1 MGELEVGLQVNLL
14 KSQRLNRANVPQCC
28 VEGLCGAEKRDGCL

>member
-14 KSQRLNRANVPQCC
+14 KSQCLNRANVPEFC
-28 VEGLCGAEKRDGCL
+28 VEGL